1 MKCMELFNANQDSLT
16 TSNKVITKRICQE
29 IDRQNLTLEN
39 MTADQYVNVLINALS
54 DSALNTRSLRYAISS
69 ILFLCNALHIVPS
82 QEISNL
88 DIETLSEKICKEIDV
103 LGFFKDIESVIAH
116 VRQLSWGDFSTDV
129 EVICVLAWHGI
140 DISEMLNITKQDIDL
155 SNKKIKTKN
164 HGIILFSS
172 FEIEIIEH
180 YLNLV
185 FFETPIQG
193 RTIYL
198 TTSDYLF
205 RPCEGQT
212 RKDNSLK
219 MTPIGL
225 RTKLHKI
232 NCGLTDNNFLPR
244 ISTKRLMLNGD
255 FYRVYTTGLSKFV
268 FDKNRQIQYQQYKT
282 RFWENEG

>member
-1 MKCMELFNANQDSLT
+1 MKCMELFNANQDNLT
-16 TSNKVITKRICQE
+16 TSNKVITKRVCQE
-29 IDRQNLTLEN
+29 IDRQNLTLES
-39 MTADQYVNVLINALS
+39 MTVDQYVNVLINALS
-54 DSALNTRSLRYAISS
+54 DSVLNTRSLRYAIST
-69 ILFLCNALHIVPS
+69 IPFLCVAGNITPLK
-82 QEISNL
+82 EILNL
-88 DIETLSEKICKEIDV
+88 DIKVLSEKICKRMDI

-116 VRQLSWGDFSTDV
+116 VRQLSWGDFSADV
-129 EVICVLAWHGI
+129 EAICVLAWHGI
-140 DISEMLNITKQDIDL
+140 DIEEMLKITKQDIDL
-155 SNKKIKTKN
+155 INRKIKTEN
-164 HGIILFSS
+164 HGIILCSP
-172 FEIEIIEH
+172 FEIKIIEH

-198 TTSDYLF
+198 TASNYLF

-219 MTPIGL
+219 MTPVGL
-225 RTKLHKI
+225 RTKLKKI
-232 NCGLTDNNFLPR
+232 NDGLVESNFSPK

-282 RFWENEG
+282 KFWENEG